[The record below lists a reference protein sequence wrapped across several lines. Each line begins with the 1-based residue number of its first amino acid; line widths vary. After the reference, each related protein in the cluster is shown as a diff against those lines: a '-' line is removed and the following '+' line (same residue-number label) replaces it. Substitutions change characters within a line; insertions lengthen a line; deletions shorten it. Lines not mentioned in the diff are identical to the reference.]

1 MSIANFG
8 ALDTTILVLGILCA
22 TVGLAAG
29 YFIALRKSGQDPE
42 RERLRTEAEALRSEV
57 ASERSR
63 FEMQRESLE
72 ALKAEAEKWRE
83 KSAESSV
90 RAARAET
97 AQTAAEKQAEALRK
111 DITEMQEVFRKDF
124 ELLANRIF
132 TEKTEKFNVQ
142 SRETM
147 DRVLE
152 PLKLRLKEF
161 QEKVETSHKESLM
174 QATGLRE
181 ELKHMRETGQKMSR
195 ETENL
200 TKALKNDS
208 KVQGNWGEMILE
220 SILEASGLI
229 KDREYFIQQT
239 YTSEAGK
246 RLRPDVMIKLPDDK
260 WVIVDSKVSLTA
272 YERFSGADDET
283 SRNAELRAHITSL
296 RSHIR
301 DLSGKKYQEAA
312 EGKNLD
318 FILLF
323 VPVEPAYLSALNAD
337 PAIFNEAYDKGII
350 MVCPSTLIASLKIIH
365 STWKHEYQNKNALEI
380 ARRGK
385 LLLEKFSN
393 FVNDVENIGVHLD
406 RTKKAHEQAMGKLS
420 EGQGNLISQAKQLEE
435 LGIKTS
441 KQLEK

>member
-1 MSIANFG
+1 M
-8 ALDTTILVLGILCA
+8 DTTFLVISILCA
-22 TVGLAAG
+22 AGGLAVG
-29 YFIALRKSGQDPE
+29 YVIALRKMSRDPE
-42 RERLRTEAEALRSEV
+42 RERLRTEVESLRSEV
-57 ASERSR
+57 ASERSKSALR
-63 FEMQRESLE
+63 AESLE
-72 ALKAEAEKWRE
+72 SLKEEAEKWRGKASE
-83 KSAESSV
+83 ESV

-97 AQTAAEKQAEALRK
+97 AQTASEKQSEALRK
-111 DITEMQEVFRKDF
+111 DITNMREAFRKDF
-124 ELLANRIF
+124 ELLANKIF
-132 TEKTEKFNVQ
+132 TEKTEKFNTH

-152 PLKLRLKEF
+152 PLKVRLKEF

-181 ELKHMRETGQKMSR
+181 ELKHMRETGRRMSR

-220 SILEASGLI
+220 SILEASGLQR
-229 KDREYFIQQT
+229 DREYFLQQS
-239 YTSEAGK
+239 YTTEAGR

-272 YERFSGADDET
+272 YERFAGAENDLT
-283 SRNAELRAHITSL
+283 QKAELRAHITSL

-301 DLSGKKYQEAA
+301 DLSGKNYQEAA
-312 EGKNLD
+312 AGKNLD

-385 LLLEKFSN
+385 LLLEKFIN
-393 FVNDVENIGVHLD
+393 FAEDVDSIGTHLERTRKAYKDAVNKL
-406 RTKKAHEQAMGKLS
+406 RQGK
-420 EGQGNLISQAKQLEE
+420 GNLISQAKQLEE

-441 KQLEK
+441 KQLEE